1 MKTNMKIKHLALLFV
16 SAGLFGLLT
25 QSAWADTQSE
35 WAENNGTFSLTTG
48 FDYSSGK
55 YGDKEKTDTTSVP
68 VIAKYELDRWVLKL
82 TVPYVTITGPGNV
95 VPNIGQV
102 RNATTTKR
110 TTESGLGDIVAGVT
124 YSLFDGSNGMPMIDL
139 TGKVK
144 FGTAD
149 KNKGLGTGEN
159 DYSAQVDLYKG
170 YGAFTALGTVGY
182 RVYGDTSATHLDNV
196 FFGSVGGVYKV
207 ASSTSAGVIYDYRPA
222 ISAHGSAVSEMM
234 AFLSQKISS
243 HWKAQ
248 GYLVKGFSDGSPD
261 YGVGALVGY
270 VF

>member
-1 MKTNMKIKHLALLFV
+1 MKIKTLV
-16 SAGLFGLLT
+16 TTIVMTGLFGLSL
-25 QSAWADTQSE
+25 QSALADE
-35 WAENNGTFSLTTG
+35 AGTFTLTTG

-55 YGDKEKTDTTSVP
+55 YGSNEKTNITSVP

-95 VPNIGQV
+95 SPGIGKF
-102 RNATTTKR
+102 RDTTTTRR
-110 TTESGLGDIVAGVT
+110 TTESGLGDIVAGAT
-124 YSLFDGSNGMPMIDL
+124 YNLYGGSDSMPVIDL

-149 KNKGLGTGEN
+149 KDKGLGTGEN
-159 DYSAQVDLYKG
+159 DYTAQIDLYKSFG
-170 YGAFTALGTVGY
+170 NFTALGTVGY
-182 RVYGDTSATHLDNV
+182 RVYGDTSAAPLDNV
-196 FFGSVGGVYKV
+196 FFGSVGGTYKL
-207 ASSTSAGVIYDYRPA
+207 APSTSAGLIYDYRPS
-222 ISAHGSAVSEMM
+222 ITPTGSEVSEMM
-234 AFLSQKISS
+234 AFVNHKISAN
-243 HWKAQ
+243 WKAQ